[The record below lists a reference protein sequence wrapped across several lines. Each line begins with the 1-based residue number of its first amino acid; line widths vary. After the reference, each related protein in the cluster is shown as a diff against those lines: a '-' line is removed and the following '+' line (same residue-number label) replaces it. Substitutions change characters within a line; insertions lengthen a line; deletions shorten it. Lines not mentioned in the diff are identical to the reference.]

1 MTDRTT
7 PLYEFC
13 DPEINGFNLKT
24 RKERLEN
31 YTKEQIDAGKLDHD
45 VMSNYYRQS
54 IYDNVPFRFRGH
66 EVRIETL
73 IQTHIQ
79 AYRRRLYHEITGIF
93 NKETGPYIPVI
104 ISEKLTYFLKK
115 AYLGI
120 LYRKYPLGLD
130 VDGVDMTESLYFL
143 DPKNTFYRITTEG
156 VLLNV
161 FEIYFKANQIKKY
174 TFRDHSDVLS
184 GINPDIQIRSFFR
197 GPYMR
202 SHDKIMEHEKL
213 YGEIDGSQRKYEFGG
228 KPSKGNKIWH
238 SPNEETTERC
248 MTYVIIR
255 NQSKNCKY
263 TIPDDLLKLLCD
275 NIYPLKINLE
285 HTIVEMDKHP
295 EIYEDSNPFERF
307 DLNHR
312 IKGSRL

>member
-31 YTKEQIDAGKLDHD
+31 YTKEQRDAEKLDHD
-45 VMSNYYRQS
+45 GVLRNYNQIIAANRHMLLEN
-54 IYDNVPFRFRGH
+54 IDN
-66 EVRIETL
+66 EELRIKTL
-73 IQTHIQ
+73 IKSH
-79 AYRRRLYHEITGIF
+79 REKLYHELTWIF
-93 NKETGPYIPVI
+93 RRIYGSSTPVI

-115 AYLGI
+115 AYLGVI
-120 LYRKYPLGLD
+120 YTKYPLGLD
-130 VDGVDMTESLYFL
+130 VDGVDMTDNLYFL
-143 DPKNTFYRITTEG
+143 DPENTFYRITTRG
-156 VLLNV
+156 VLSDV

-174 TFRDHSDVLS
+174 NFGTSSDVLS

-197 GPYMR
+197 MPYIR
-202 SHDKIMEHEKL
+202 SHSRMLRHEKL
-213 YGEIDGSQRKYEFGG
+213 YGEIDGSPRKYGSDG
-228 KPSKGNKIWH
+228 KPSNGKKIWH

-248 MTYVIIR
+248 IIR
-255 NQSKNCKY
+255 SIISVETKECKY

-275 NIYPLKINLE
+275 NIYPLKTNLE